1 MILTPPTDKTL
12 NTNIKGVLRVR
23 GMVAEGG
30 RPSGRKSTYRREKLR
45 HREGKQLASGHTAGK
60 SEVRI

>member
-1 MILTPPTDKTL
+1 
-12 NTNIKGVLRVR
+12 
-23 GMVAEGG
+23 MVAEGG